1 MITQEQKYELVS
13 ALKSH
18 TLSSVRE
25 SVLPKLPIIIHGKEE
40 YNINDEEEIKIEEC
54 VITNEKMFHYNDKW
68 YSYKYSVD
76 NPEYNFSIL
85 KVNNMPYNSFYNK
98 RNKKSFVSTLQG
110 LIYQGYCEP
119 FVLFVNGAFVNW
131 DCIDV
136 VFDCDDSYLLIYDDN
151 FNYYTLS
158 QADINM
164 IILPFKVEYVGI
176 EPSSHFN
183 IMYEAT
189 KSYIQDSLST
199 NDNGDVV
206 ITVPGINEVY
216 EYNGMIYNIGSWLY
230 TQLRYEYLGILSKER
245 INKLK
250 KIDVIKYEYDRSGN
264 IIHTLV
270 TKFNALDKDSYNKS
284 FYNKICHLTK
294 YYYYSR
300 ALFRFDNKGL
310 LNDAGSNVISLSCDD
325 DNKGIVDLGGIT
337 ALECNDFKI
346 YRMNMSIGEGV
357 PSDYIDSYPIEYI
370 DNILFKENVIIF
382 DNGLYDSK
390 CDYDTINNAIYLY
403 SHDSSIE
410 NNYNMYI
417 IYRKDTNR
425 IINYFNHFNDKIR
438 KLEIYNHFAG
448 NIDKFKE
455 ASTPLDFKYT
465 DKNLLSDNFNNGYN
479 TIIKYDPTLLND
491 LYHTNITSTVFT
503 GDDGNTRHYCN
514 GKWGLKISR
523 NKFKNNESYAMI
535 FEDGELLREYSD
547 MIVYPNF
554 LFIPMN
560 RYFNSSSQIE
570 VLYFNNINN
579 NEIDFEMTE
588 NMVEQMTEKDSK
600 WLGTDLFNKVINT
613 DELKIFSKYP
623 ENILIYKNIV
633 NKSPNIAF
641 NVSYKGS
648 NNQVYIMKSVVEDAI
663 KEGSTSNDFTA
674 VSSRK
679 FIYQRLYV
687 DQKSYRILIDKRF
700 RYCDNQKQY
709 VLFVNGRR
717 MNDESFLVTIPKYTR
732 PFWGMYLYVAKF
744 VGPEDRIELF
754 YVPDELVDINANH
767 DIVLTSHGYIETN
780 KEMLKVPYDPRLYLM
795 FINGKKISSTNII
808 PIDSHTVRIS
818 KDTFSLNNLMINPIN
833 TDYIDEVKSYFKE
846 LDTLSMYD
854 KFMKYMKDTYSVKYF
869 DTLFNSYAKM
879 SNTELDK
886 TKQNVGRIAIVNE
899 IIRDFWAT
907 SGYGYNE
914 APFIYDYYTDD
925 FIHVESNDTDLSN
938 DNIVFIDD
946 ENLVAIT
953 DSGKTIKNMTLINYN
968 KDPVHLIALDA
979 NQYANIIKNDFHL
992 VYFSH
997 PEEEIH
1003 EMGSSLTDTKFSWII
1018 SQNPYN
1024 PEPPKN
1030 QNIIIIPGG
1039 GGSSGGSSGG
1049 GGSFI
1054 IPIDPNS
1061 KEWTYT
1067 DTINS
1072 DITIRYEATTGNNQ
1086 TISNTTTIRFANGI
1100 YYGNIDEDILQY
1112 YKSNYIL
1119 FDSTMALQPKDGEIP
1134 TAGKQEAEDAAYT
1147 NKVYDEFNYVLNDL
1161 GFDVQSTVNN
1171 TPIIDNVN
1179 VIDMDDVNMAGITS
1193 DYRALTDII
1202 LVDSDSGVPLYLNSY
1217 DINKMLPHCNK
1228 SLQFT
1233 PELELKDYV
1242 IGNNNYFVYAC
1253 PTRLVYDK
1261 TNMLIEFVMPN
1272 IKSDEVLENCKDD
1285 KTMPAYTNGKWSME
1299 TNNLLETLDEMKMI
1313 CLGDFLFTNSSG
1325 YSEMYTVWRTNGYF
1339 TRAFENF
1346 GFNISVRYKNKK
1358 YNNTNSI
1365 N

>member
-40 YNINDEEEIKIEEC
+40 YNIDEENKIEKC

-85 KVNNMPYNSFYNK
+85 KIDNIPYNSFYNK
-98 RNKKSFVSTLQG
+98 RNKKSFISTLQG

-119 FVLFVNGAFVNW
+119 FVLFINGAFVNW
-131 DCIDV
+131 DCIDI
-136 VFDCDDSYLLIYDDN
+136 VFDCDDTYLLIYDN
-151 FNYYTLS
+151 NYNYHILS

-164 IILPFKVEYVGI
+164 VILPFRVEYIGN
-176 EPSSHFN
+176 ESSSHFN

-250 KIDVIKYEYDRSGN
+250 KIDVVKYEYDRSGN

-284 FYNKICHLTK
+284 FYDKICHLSK
-294 YYYYSR
+294 EDYIEN
-300 ALFRFDNKGL
+300 ALFRFDDNGL
-310 LNDAGSNVISLSCDD
+310 FNNNGNIIISDLSKNYNYFRKHEVMNNDITLSF
-325 DNKGIVDLGGIT
+325 
-337 ALECNDFKI
+337 AFKH
-346 YRMNMSIGEGV
+346 
-357 PSDYIDSYPIEYI
+357 DI
-370 DNILFKENVIIF
+370 DNIIFKENIIVFKEGLFYTKYEINFTKYKYMCIRDIYSKRYDNYDIIF
-382 DNGLYDSK
+382 IYHK
-390 CDYDTINNAIYLY
+390 DTIN
-403 SHDSSIE
+403 SHIL
-410 NNYNMYI
+410 
-417 IYRKDTNR
+417 
-425 IINYFNHFNDKIR
+425 NHFDHFSEYFKNHAYFDAFYFENDI
-438 KLEIYNHFAG
+438 I
-448 NIDKFKE
+448 
-455 ASTPLDFKYT
+455 PLDFKYT
-465 DKNLLSDNFNNGYN
+465 DKDLYNNNFNNAYN
-479 TIIKYDPTLLND
+479 NIIKYDPTLLND
-491 LYHTNITSTVFT
+491 LYYTNITSTVFT
-503 GDDGNTRHYCN
+503 GEEANVRYNYN

-547 MIVYPNF
+547 MIVFSNF

-560 RYFNSSSQIE
+560 RSFNPSSQIE

-588 NMVEQMTEKDSK
+588 NMVEQMTERDSK

-613 DELKIFSKYP
+613 NELKIFSKYP
-623 ENILIYKNIV
+623 ENILVYKNIV
-633 NKSPNIAF
+633 DRSPNIAF

-648 NNQVYIMKSVVEDAI
+648 NDQIYIMKSVVEDAI
-663 KEGSTSNDFTA
+663 KENSTSNDFTA

-767 DIVLTSHGYIETN
+767 DVSLKQTGYIEADKTA
-780 KEMLKVPYDPRLYLM
+780 LSVPYDPRLYLM
-795 FINGKKISSTNII
+795 FINGKKIPSTNII
-808 PIDSHTVRIS
+808 SIDSHTVRLN
-818 KDTFSLNNLMINPIN
+818 KDTFTLNNLMINPIS
-833 TDYIDEVKSYFKE
+833 TDYIDEVKSYLK
-846 LDTLSMYD
+846 DSNIISSYD
-854 KFMKYMKDTYSVKYF
+854 EFMKDVKNYYQSNGYGVGNHYNIPF
-869 DTLFNSYAKM
+869 GTFVEM
-879 SNTELDK
+879 SDTELDK

-925 FIHVESNDTDLSN
+925 FIHVESNNNDLSN

-953 DSGKTIKNMTLINYN
+953 DAGENIKNITLINYDI
-968 KDPVHLIALDA
+968 DPIHLIALDA

-1003 EMGSSLTDTKFSWII
+1003 EMGSNLTDTKFSWII

-1039 GGSSGGSSGG
+1039 ISSGSGSSG

-1054 IPIDPNS
+1054 IPIDPNT

-1086 TISNTTTIRFANGI
+1086 TITNTTTIRFANGI

-1119 FDSTMALQPKDGEIP
+1119 FDSTMALQPKDGIIP

-1161 GFDVQSTVNN
+1161 GFDIQSTVNN

-1233 PELELKDYV
+1233 PELELKDYI

-1253 PTRLVYDK
+1253 PTRLVYNK